1 MDSINTLFI
10 FTGALLTLS
19 ILASRLSSFF
29 GVPLLVIFLALGM
42 LAGEEG
48 LLGIEFES
56 YSLAFVIGHLA
67 LAMILLDG
75 GLRTRLKT
83 FRVGLKPALSLAT
96 LGVFVTSGVLGIFA
110 TWIFDLSWAQG
121 LLVSAIVGST
131 DAAAVFSMLRGQGVN
146 INERVG
152 ATLEIESGTN
162 DPMAIFL
169 TITLVEFLT
178 NRVGGPFDTLLLFIN
193 QFGVGLVLG
202 LGAGWLSARLLA
214 WLDLA
219 PGLYS
224 LLALA
229 LGFCIFGITNV
240 LGGSGFLAIYL
251 AGLMIGNQRGRHLN
265 FILPV
270 HDGLAWLS
278 QIGLFLMLGMLVSPS
293 EMVSYAI
300 PGTLLALILVFIARP
315 LAVVL
320 LIKPFFSFR
329 WREVAFLSWVGLRG
343 AVPIVLSIFP
353 VIGGVENATLYFNVA
368 FFVVLLSLLIQ
379 GTTLSP
385 MARWLKVEV
394 PTSVEPNRRGALGV
408 MPENDFEMFVYQ
420 VENEALEDVPIRL
433 LRFPSGALISVLFR
447 RHAMLHPKGSTRLRL
462 GDMLC
467 VIGRTDDLPALN
479 RLFNGDARLK
489 RERAF
494 FGTFTLEGGALMSDV
509 AHAYGLSLNPEEPE
523 MTLGE
528 FMSLRVGGHP
538 VVGDDIEWHGFQ
550 WVVSVME
557 GSRVDKVG
565 LRLPTSPKSKAP
577 T

>member
-1 MDSINTLFI
+1 MDSINTLF
-10 FTGALLTLS
+10 LLTGSLIALS
-19 ILASRLSSFF
+19 VLASRLSSFF

-42 LAGEEG
+42 LAGEDG
-48 LLGIEFES
+48 VLGIEFDS
-56 YSLAFVIGHLA
+56 YSLAFIIGHLA

-96 LGVFVTSGVLGIFA
+96 FGVFITSAVVGLFA
-110 TWIFDLSWAQG
+110 MWVFDLSLAQG
-121 LLVSAIVGST
+121 LLVGAIVGST

-146 INERVG
+146 LNERVG

-169 TITLVEFLT
+169 TITLVEVL
-178 NRVGGPFDTLLLFIN
+178 VGDIGGPLDTLLLFVR
-193 QFGVGLVLG
+193 QFGLG
-202 LGAGWLSARLLA
+202 LAIGVGGGWLAGRLLR

-229 LGFCIFGITNV
+229 LGFCVFGITSV

-251 AGLMIGNQRGRHLN
+251 AGLMIGNRPGRHLN

-278 QIGLFLMLGMLVSPS
+278 QIGLFLVLGLLVTPS
-293 EMVSYAI
+293 EMVGYAL
-300 PGTLLALILVFIARP
+300 PGAMLALILVFIARP

-320 LIKPFFSFR
+320 AVKPFFSFR
-329 WREVAFLSWVGLRG
+329 WREIGFISWVGLRG
-343 AVPIVLSIFP
+343 AVPIVLAIFP
-353 VIGGVENATLYFNVA
+353 VVGGVENAALYFNVA
-368 FFVVLLSLLIQ
+368 FFVVLMSLVIQ
-379 GTTLSP
+379 GATLSP
-385 MARWLKVEV
+385 MSRWTKVQV
-394 PTSVEPNRRGALGV
+394 PATVEPNRRGPLGV
-408 MPENDFEMFVYQ
+408 LPENDFEMFVYR
-420 VENEALEDVPIRL
+420 VDNEALENVPIRL
-433 LRFPSGALISVLFR
+433 LRFPSGALISALFR
-447 RHAMLHPKGSTRLRL
+447 QHAMLHPKGSTHLRL
-462 GDMLC
+462 GDVLC

-494 FGTFTLEGGALMSDV
+494 FGTFTLDGDALMSDV
-509 AHAYGLSLNPEEPE
+509 ASAYGLTLSPGEQD

-528 FMSLRVGGHP
+528 FMALRVGGHP
-538 VVGDDIEWHGFQ
+538 VVGDDIGWHGIH
-550 WVVSVME
+550 WVVSAME
-557 GSRVDKVG
+557 GNRVTRVG
-565 LRLPTSPKSKAP
+565 LRLYQ
-577 T
+577 